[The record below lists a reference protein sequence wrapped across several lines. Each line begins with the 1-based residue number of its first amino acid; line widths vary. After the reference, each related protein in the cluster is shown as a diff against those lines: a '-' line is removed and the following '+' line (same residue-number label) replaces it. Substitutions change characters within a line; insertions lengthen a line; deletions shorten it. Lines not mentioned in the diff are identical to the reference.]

1 MNNLIR
7 RSRSLSVLGI
17 VLGGALGLIAST
29 QTWIFVTVTDGAP
42 EPLEI
47 AGATALAVLAPLSLA
62 ALALGVA
69 LSIIGRA
76 LRHAFAIIAVAIG
89 AVLIWLTATVLTGPP
104 VAYVASVVTETT
116 GISGESSVGSL
127 VDSMTLTA
135 WPAVAL
141 ASWIIIV
148 LAGALA
154 LATAHTW
161 KSSGKKYEQSA
172 AQHAKSSGP
181 LDAVDSWDDLSR
193 GDDPTN

>member
-127 VDSMTLTA
+127 VNSMTLTA

-141 ASWIIIV
+141 ASWVIIV
-148 LAGALA
+148 LAGVLA

-172 AQHAKSSGP
+172 AHHAKSSGP